1 MPHAGSCISN
11 RLQLDARNVAVS
23 FAKGMPLSSL
33 GVSDSA
39 AASEDKLGDDGA
51 SAALQSL

>member
-1 MPHAGSCISN
+1 MPLAGSCISN

>member
-1 MPHAGSCISN
+1 MPLAGSCISN

-23 FAKGMPLSSL
+23 FAKGMPLSLL